1 MDPPVWWEWEL
12 ELSRHVRQRMTRR
25 AFSETDLR
33 VMPSVATDRRPAV
46 TYGRF
51 VIDAAH
57 DGQPWEVVVEPD
69 ELSGML
75 VIVTAYPVT

>member
-1 MDPPVWWEWEL
+1 MDLPTWWDWEL
-12 ELSRHVRQRMTRR
+12 EFSRHVRQRMTIRPV
-25 AFSETDLR
+25 SETDLR
-33 VMPSVATDRRPAV
+33 VMLTAATDWRPSH

-51 VIDAAH
+51 VIDASH

-75 VIVTAYPVT
+75 VVVTAYPVT